1 LSINTA
7 SCRSLLD
14 EGLQG
19 MGMAL
24 DESVCNRLIDYLLL
38 LDKWNRVYNL
48 TAITEQRQMVIQHL
62 LDSLSVLPYVGPGS
76 LLDVGTGAGL
86 PGMVLAIAR
95 PELHCS
101 LLDSNSKKTRFL
113 TQVRIELGLDN
124 VEVFSQRVQD
134 HQPDRAYAQIITRA
148 YASLQDIIASTR
160 HCLAADGRLLAM
172 KGQLPTDEIAA
183 SGENTGQKWQI
194 QGEKLTVP
202 LLDAERHLLIIS
214 GAGQG

>member
-1 LSINTA
+1 MSIDTG

-14 EGLQG
+14 DGLQG
-19 MGMAL
+19 MGMTL
-24 DESVCNRLIDYLLL
+24 DDSVCNGLIDYLVL

-62 LDSLSVLPYVGPGS
+62 LDSLSVLPYVGSEP

-134 HQPDRAYAQIITRA
+134 HQPSPAYAQIITRA
-148 YASLQDIIASTR
+148 YASLQDIISSTQ

-172 KGQLPTDEIAA
+172 KGQLPADEIATIEQ
-183 SGENTGQKWQI
+183 STEHKCRVQV
-194 QGEKLTVP
+194 EKLTIP
-202 LLDAERHLLIIS
+202 LLAAERHMLIIS
-214 GAGQG
+214 GTGQG